1 VGEPSLRLAH
11 MAAAERAAAQAMEDR
26 RRRAAVVTLAD
37 LDSGAPAS
45 RREAL
50 ARLDSLGGR
59 AEVRAACWSSWPRRR
74 P

>member
-59 AEVRAACWSSWPRRR
+59 AEVRAACWSSWPPRR